1 MMACSVNVK
10 RRNGTSLMIPNI
22 ESVPVPLVGQTI
34 SVPIDDEVVTLRVT
48 GLRRHYLGG
57 DIDNPLHAIEG
68 EEV

>member
-10 RRNGTSLMIPNI
+10 RKDGTSVLIPNM
-22 ESVPVPLVGQTI
+22 ESMPVPLVGQTI
-34 SVPIDDEVVTLRVT
+34 RVLIDGEIVLLRVT
-48 GLRRHYLGG
+48 GLKRHYLGG

>member
-1 MMACSVNVK
+1 MTCSVHVK
-10 RRNGTSLMIPNI
+10 RKDGTSVMIPNM
-22 ESVPVPLVGQTI
+22 ESMPVPLVGQTI
-34 SVPIDDEVVTLRVT
+34 RVLIDGEAVLLRVT